1 MLDFI
6 GIELNQPVSI
16 SLCKKEVVGLN
27 TKVVSLFTAHYLG
40 IDNRNNEYIHLH
52 PCVFICVII
61 LSARSK
67 SVSLGCVENFAGHMI
82 QVIIGRRG
90 IPLGSTCSNTLQQ
103 LQQQLTRCAD
113 VQCT

>member
-1 MLDFI
+1 MILDFF

-16 SLCKKEVVGLN
+16 SLFKREVVVS
-27 TKVVSLFTAHYLG
+27 KVVSLFTAHYLG
-40 IDNRNNEYIHLH
+40 IDNRNNEYINLH
-52 PCVFICVII
+52 TCVFICVII

-82 QVIIGRRG
+82 QVIVGRRG
-90 IPLGSTCSNTLQQ
+90 IPLGSTCSNILQQ
-103 LQQQLTRCAD
+103 LQQLTRCAD